1 MIPLG
6 KYDELKI
13 KNMVL
18 ATNKNGWNHVFIFI
32 YEKCFYW

>member
-18 ATNKNGWNHVFIFI
+18 ATNKNG
-32 YEKCFYW
+32 